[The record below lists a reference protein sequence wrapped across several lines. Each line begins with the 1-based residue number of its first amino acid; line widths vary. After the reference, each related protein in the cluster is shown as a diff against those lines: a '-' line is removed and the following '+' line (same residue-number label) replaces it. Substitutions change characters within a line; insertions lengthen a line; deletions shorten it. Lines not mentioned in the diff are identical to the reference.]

1 MGNRDSYHPLPET
14 LADSIG
20 HGDEGMGRET
30 VFRAG
35 DPGHGVSGIKE
46 NKKCQGKMSKEDA
59 RFL

>member
-1 MGNRDSYHPLPET
+1 M
-14 LADSIG
+14 
-20 HGDEGMGRET
+20 
-30 VFRAG
+30 FRAG